1 MPSMPILKNTLEQQ
15 KDTLLRGTLISP
27 RDGWHSQQ
35 LQRGTDASGL
45 VSDKT
50 GVSSGI
56 GPARHA
62 LRVAALCPQ
71 FFWRVNI
78 VNLCCP

>member
-50 GVSSGI
+50 GVTSGI
-56 GPARHA
+56 DRHVTHCGWRPSARS
-62 LRVAALCPQ
+62 
-71 FFWRVNI
+71 FFGLSI
-78 VNLCCP
+78 